1 MNGFLI
7 IIFLLILIPV
17 FISTMFIPFWTRK
30 TESFGVTIPEEIY
43 QSVELKQMRKRYM
56 RITGISGFIVTA
68 IFLSIGASITLDEN
82 MFSLLF
88 SVLIFGYLISSF
100 IIYLTF
106 HREMKSLKKRK
117 QWGIEK
123 SQQVFVSIQFRSQ
136 KLNHSNLWFLISF
149 IATIGLIALTLQS
162 YHQIPDRIPLQY
174 NFAGEVT
181 NWAEKSYRSVLILP
195 IMQLYLTLLFVFIN
209 TMIAKAKQQINA
221 DTPEESMRK
230 NVIFRRRWSAYIII
244 TGIALTL
251 LFSLIQ
257 LSLIYPINQQLLII
271 IPLAFSIAL
280 TLGAIILSV
289 TTGQGGSRIKN
300 NSNASTDGAIMNRDD
315 DAHWKLGIFYF
326 NREDPSLFLEK
337 RFGVGWT
344 INLARPLAWIIFLGI
359 IGLAVIIPYLLGA

>member
-1 MNGFLI
+1 MI

-17 FISTMFIPFWTRK
+17 FISTMFIPFWTRR

-43 QSVELKQMRKRYM
+43 QSLALKQMRKRYM
-56 RITGISGFIVTA
+56 RITGATGLIVTA
-68 IFLSIGASITLDEN
+68 IFLSIGILITLDEN
-82 MFSLLF
+82 MFSILF
-88 SVLIFGYLISSF
+88 SILIFGYLISSF
-100 IIYLTF
+100 LIYLKF
-106 HREMKSLKKRK
+106 HGEMKSLKEKK
-117 QWGIEK
+117 QWGQEK

-149 IATIGLIALTLQS
+149 IVTIGLIVLTLQS
-162 YHQIPDRIPLQY
+162 YQQIPDRIPLQY

-257 LSLIYPINQQLLII
+257 LSYFYPINQQLLVIV
-271 IPLAFSIAL
+271 PLAFSVAL
-280 TLGAIILSV
+280 IVGAIIISI
-289 TTGQGGSRIKN
+289 TTGQGGSRIKSDS
-300 NSNASTDGAIMNRDD
+300 NSSADATIMNRDD
-315 DAHWKLGIFYF
+315 DTYWKLGILYF

-344 INLARPLAWIIFLGI
+344 INFARPLAWFILLGI
-359 IGLAVIIPYLLGA
+359 IGLAFIIPFLLGT